1 MAAAIIQRCL
11 ATRPDLMPPSQT
23 QLTIK
28 RNAVGLRPCR
38 KSGTRIEGEWM
49 SVYTFLKDTTLAIFL
64 IDFLLFSS

>member
-11 ATRPDLMPPSQT
+11 ATRPDLIPPNQT

-38 KSGTRIEGEWM
+38 KSGTRIEGEWI
-49 SVYTFLKDTTLAIFL
+49 SEYTFIKE
-64 IDFLLFSS
+64 